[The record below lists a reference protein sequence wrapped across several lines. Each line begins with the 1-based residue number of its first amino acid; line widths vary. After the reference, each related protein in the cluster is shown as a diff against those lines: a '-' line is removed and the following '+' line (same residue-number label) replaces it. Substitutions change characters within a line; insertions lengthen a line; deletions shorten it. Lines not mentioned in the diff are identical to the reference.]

1 MSRLTTS
8 SIVIDAPLDAVYR
21 VIVDVGSYPDWIS
34 QLKSAEV
41 LTKDAEGRPSQVR
54 FSIDAGMFSD
64 DLVVAYAWNDT
75 GAEWHLV
82 SGTKVREQTGG
93 YRLSSSGDTTSVEY
107 DLRLDVDMPMF
118 SLFRGQAER
127 MLTDAALTSLKKR
140 VEAPQSDPAH

>member
-8 SIVIDAPLDAVYR
+8 SIVIDAPLEDVYG

-34 QLKSAEV
+34 QLTSAEV
-41 LTKDAEGRPSQVR
+41 LEKDAEGRPSQVR
-54 FSIDAGMFSD
+54 FAIDAGMFSD
-64 DLVVAYAWNDT
+64 NLVIAYTWSDT

-93 YRLSSSGDTTSVEY
+93 YRLTSAGATTSVDY

-127 MLTDAALTSLKKR
+127 MLTDAALSSLKVR
-140 VEAPQSDPAH
+140 VEAPRGYPAE

>member
-8 SIVIDAPLDAVYR
+8 SIVIDAPLAAVYR
-21 VIVDVGSYPDWIS
+21 VIVDVGSYPEWIS
-34 QLKSAEV
+34 QLKSADV
-41 LTKDAEGRPSQVR
+41 LQADPKGRPSQVR

-64 DLVVAYAWNDT
+64 DLVLAYTWSDT
-75 GAEWHLV
+75 GAEWELV

-93 YRLSSSGDTTSVEY
+93 YRLAPSGAGTSVEY

-127 MLTDAALTSLKKR
+127 MLTDAALTSLKQR
-140 VEAPQSDPAH
+140 VESPTGGTAH